1 MNERKSYE
9 SRMQAQLDGL
19 KSEVAELKQKARQA
33 EINLELE
40 YYTLVDELQVKL
52 EVAEDR
58 FEMLKMANE
67 EKWEEFKSS
76 FEHSWDAL
84 RELIKAI
91 TAP

>member
-19 KSEVAELKQKARQA
+19 KAEVAELKQKARQA

-58 FEMLKMANE
+58 LEMLKMANE